1 MAHNLIRLWPTTAS
15 DCGPHHQPIIR
26 LWPTTELDCD
36 PHHQT
41 DPQQHQTVAHTISLS
56 SDCGPQQHQ
65 TVAHTISLSSDCGPQ
80 QRQTVAHIIRLQ
92 PTAASDCGPNHQSVP
107 AVVQVNISLTWS
119 QITSLKTGGQKDET
133 YFGVFT
139 LNTGQLCCLVQ
150 ATTRK
155 KKMKEFWLN
164 Q

>member
-15 DCGPHHQPIIR
+15 DCGPHHQTATHSSIR
-26 LWPTTELDCD
+26 LWPIPLAY
-36 PHHQT
+36 HQT
-41 DPQQHQTVAHTISLS
+41 VAHNSIRLWPIPLAYHQTVAHNSVRLWPTSSDCNPQQHQTVA
-56 SDCGPQQHQ
+56 
-65 TVAHTISLSSDCGPQ
+65 
-80 QRQTVAHIIRLQ
+80 RII
-92 PTAASDCGPNHQSVP
+92 SVP